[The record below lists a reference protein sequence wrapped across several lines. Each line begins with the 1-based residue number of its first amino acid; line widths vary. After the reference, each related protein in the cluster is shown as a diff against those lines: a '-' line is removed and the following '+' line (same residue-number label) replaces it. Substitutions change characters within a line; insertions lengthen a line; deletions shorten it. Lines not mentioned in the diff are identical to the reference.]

1 MVSVWKMFEGK
12 VEIVLMVYDT
22 MSENITYTKKNSV
35 YIWIEYLYNTFD
47 KPFVS
52 ATHRLT

>member
-22 MSENITYTKKNSV
+22 MSENITYTKK
-35 YIWIEYLYNTFD
+35 
-47 KPFVS
+47 
-52 ATHRLT
+52 

>member
-22 MSENITYTKKNSV
+22 MSENITYTKKIV
-35 YIWIEYLYNTFD
+35 YT
-47 KPFVS
+47 S
-52 ATHRLT
+52 G